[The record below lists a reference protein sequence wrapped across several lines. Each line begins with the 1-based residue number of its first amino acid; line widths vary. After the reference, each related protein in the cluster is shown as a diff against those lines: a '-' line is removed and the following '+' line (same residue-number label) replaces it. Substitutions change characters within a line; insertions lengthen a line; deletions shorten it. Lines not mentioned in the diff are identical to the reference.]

1 MNHEKDTEVL
11 NDVMMKVRR
20 MVKDHAFVVSE
31 TASLIESCE
40 VLLLIRGLPEHVQ
53 LTASQPCILGRAD
66 PASSDQQVDL
76 TPHGANIRGV
86 SRRHACLK
94 LIKDRIYLED
104 LDSTNGTHL
113 AGQRL
118 EPNQPIELRKGQ
130 EFHLGQLGIQLLVM

>member
-1 MNHEKDTEVL
+1 MENEKDTEVL

-20 MVKDHAFVVSE
+20 MVKDHASVFSE

-40 VLLLIRGLPEHVQ
+40 VLLLIRGLPEHVR
-53 LTASQPCILGRAD
+53 LRASQPCILGRDD

-86 SRRHACLK
+86 SRRHASIK
-94 LIKDRIYLED
+94 LIDDRIYLED
-104 LDSTNGTHL
+104 LGSTNGTYL
-113 AGQRL
+113 VGQRL